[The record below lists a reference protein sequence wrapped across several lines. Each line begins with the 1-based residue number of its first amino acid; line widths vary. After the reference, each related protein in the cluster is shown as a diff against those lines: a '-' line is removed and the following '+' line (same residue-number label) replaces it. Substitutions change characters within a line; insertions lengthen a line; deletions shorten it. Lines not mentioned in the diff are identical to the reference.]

1 VRELIASLDGCTG
14 GQAGEIVAAAGM
26 PRKLCGEAN
35 REQARKLLIAARAYA
50 RPVSPRR
57 LAAVGTDLF
66 VKDPSAIRSG
76 SVGFEAEPRAEIPIV
91 VEAWVDPTSGMMLT
105 VCVNRTPE
113 AAFRTRQ
120 GSFLT
125 QSGLRPKA
133 AADGRRRFSRRLR
146 LEPKRFLA

>member
-1 VRELIASLDGCTG
+1 MRELIASLDGCTG

-76 SVGFEAEPRAEIPIV
+76 SVGFEAMTNRPRGRGSKFLSSAIHR
-91 VEAWVDPTSGMMLT
+91 DPEDGG
-105 VCVNRTPE
+105 E
-113 AAFRTRQ
+113 DRQ
-120 GSFLT
+120 
-125 QSGLRPKA
+125 RN
-133 AADGRRRFSRRLR
+133 
-146 LEPKRFLA
+146 